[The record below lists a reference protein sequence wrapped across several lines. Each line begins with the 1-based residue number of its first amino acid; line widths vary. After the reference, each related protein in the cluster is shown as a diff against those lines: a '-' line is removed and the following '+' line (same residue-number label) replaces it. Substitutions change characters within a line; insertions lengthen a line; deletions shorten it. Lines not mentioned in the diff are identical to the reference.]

1 LENRAYAVA
10 AATFLIVL
18 AIVTVLIYYWFRGQ
32 EAEPRTYKIV
42 TSQSVGGLEVQAPV
56 KFKGLTVGHVQ
67 EIRFAPED
75 PAKVRILFSVQEDAY
90 VTHATYA
97 QVAQAGIIGTPH
109 LDLKLA
115 EGSTE
120 PLRTSEKD
128 PARIPMHESL
138 LDKITESVEQD
149 LKKINQ
155 VVSRLN
161 RLMDEENRRHLSD
174 SIAQMDDASRRLVAI
189 EKAMMPTLESLPELV
204 KQGQQTLRTSQRALA
219 EGQGLAADAR
229 EPIQKLQEVEG
240 SVRALS
246 ESSRQLVREL
256 TRNTLPRMHALTTRL
271 SRAAR
276 QVEQLARTLE
286 ARPQSVIFGAPEP
299 SPGPGEPG
307 FEPRE

>member
-10 AATFLIVL
+10 AVTFLVVL
-18 AIVTVLIYYWFRGQ
+18 AAGTVLIYDWFRGQ
-32 EAEPRTYKIV
+32 EAEPRIYQIV
-42 TSQSVGGLEVQAPV
+42 TSQSVGGLEIQAPV

-75 PAKVRILFSVQEDAY
+75 PAKVRILLSVQEDAY

-109 LDLKLA
+109 LDLKLG
-115 EGSTE
+115 EGSAE
-120 PLRTSEKD
+120 PLNTSQED
-128 PARIPMHESL
+128 PARIPMHDSL
-138 LDKITESVEQD
+138 LDKVTESAEQN

-155 VVSRLN
+155 VLSSLT
-161 RLMDEENRRHLSD
+161 RLMNEENRRHLND
-174 SIAQMDDASRRLVAI
+174 TIAQVDKASRRLLTI
-189 EKAMMPTLESLPELV
+189 EKAMIPTLASVPELV
-204 KQGQQTLRTSQRALA
+204 KQGQQTLKASRQALA
-219 EGQGLAADAR
+219 VGQGLAADAR
-229 EPIQKLQEVEG
+229 ELIQKLHEVEV

-246 ESSRQLVREL
+246 ESSRQLIREL
-256 TRNTLPRMHALTTRL
+256 TRNTLPRVDALTTRL

-307 FEPRE
+307 FEPRQ